1 MKGEILRDMGNHT
14 KENKNKKK
22 QLKLDSA
29 KTSFVAGIIVFIT
42 IFKDLL
48 EYLESELPL
57 WLNGVY
63 ASVCLILVVLAFGTK
78 ILDKPLRKKETGLEN
93 SGNFL
98 TIGSIFIF
106 VFENTIF
113 KIKMD
118 TSQIIDVCL
127 IYAFIVIGAMYLLF
141 RKYEK

>member
-1 MKGEILRDMGNHT
+1 MGNHT

-78 ILDKPLRKKETGLEN
+78 ILDKPLRKKETVE
-93 SGNFL
+93 SCADKTTKSTIL
-98 TIGSIFIF
+98 TMLSMI
-106 VFENTIF
+106 
-113 KIKMD
+113 
-118 TSQIIDVCL
+118 
-127 IYAFIVIGAMYLLF
+127 LLF
-141 RKYEK
+141 LCFGIFPPPLYRYLICCFIPFSFTDRQ

>member
-1 MKGEILRDMGNHT
+1 MGNHT

-57 WLNGVY
+57 WLN
-63 ASVCLILVVLAFGTK
+63 
-78 ILDKPLRKKETGLEN
+78 
-93 SGNFL
+93 
-98 TIGSIFIF
+98 
-106 VFENTIF
+106 
-113 KIKMD
+113 
-118 TSQIIDVCL
+118 
-127 IYAFIVIGAMYLLF
+127 
-141 RKYEK
+141 

>member
-1 MKGEILRDMGNHT
+1 MGNHT

-78 ILDKPLRKKETGLEN
+78 IFFYLLLKYDTGFVI
-93 SGNFL
+93 SGNLL
-98 TIGSIFIF
+98 TICYIFIF
-106 VFENTIF
+106 DF
-113 KIKMD
+113 
-118 TSQIIDVCL
+118 
-127 IYAFIVIGAMYLLF
+127 
-141 RKYEK
+141 

>member
-1 MKGEILRDMGNHT
+1 MGNHT

-118 TSQIIDVCL
+118 TGQIIDVCL

>member
-1 MKGEILRDMGNHT
+1 MGNHT

-78 ILDKPLRKKETGLEN
+78 ILDKPLKYLQFSPIKSIRVCLDLARVDFKNIFLVFTRITTGYLKN
-93 SGNFL
+93 KNVKNRSK
-98 TIGSIFIF
+98 
-106 VFENTIF
+106 
-113 KIKMD
+113 KIK
-118 TSQIIDVCL
+118 TN
-127 IYAFIVIGAMYLLF
+127 
-141 RKYEK
+141 

>member
-1 MKGEILRDMGNHT
+1 M
-14 KENKNKKK
+14 
-22 QLKLDSA
+22 
-29 KTSFVAGIIVFIT
+29 
-42 IFKDLL
+42 
-48 EYLESELPL
+48 
-57 WLNGVY
+57 
-63 ASVCLILVVLAFGTK
+63 AFGTK

-127 IYAFIVIGAMYLLF
+127 IYAFIVIGAITESQELIDHALEN
-141 RKYEK
+141 EKKGAINMCTALEELKKEGVQEGLQEGLQKGLKKV

>member
-1 MKGEILRDMGNHT
+1 M
-14 KENKNKKK
+14 
-22 QLKLDSA
+22 
-29 KTSFVAGIIVFIT
+29 
-42 IFKDLL
+42 
-48 EYLESELPL
+48 
-57 WLNGVY
+57 
-63 ASVCLILVVLAFGTK
+63 VLAFGTK

>member
-1 MKGEILRDMGNHT
+1 MGNHT
-14 KENKNKKK
+14 KENKNKTK

>member
-1 MKGEILRDMGNHT
+1 MGNHT

-42 IFKDLL
+42 NFKDLL

-118 TSQIIDVCL
+118 T
-127 IYAFIVIGAMYLLF
+127 
-141 RKYEK
+141 R